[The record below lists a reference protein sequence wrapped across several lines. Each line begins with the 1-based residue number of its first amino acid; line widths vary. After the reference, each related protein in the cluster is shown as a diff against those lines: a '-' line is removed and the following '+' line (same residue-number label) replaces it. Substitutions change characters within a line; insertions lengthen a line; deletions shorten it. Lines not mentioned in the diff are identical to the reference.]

1 MQDYDPRLTAP
12 WERTFDRIV
21 HPLEEFIHYKSSGGV
36 ILLVC
41 AIMSFVIVNS
51 PFSPAFEKIIGA
63 TAGFSV
69 GGFELYKPLKLW
81 INDGLMTLFFLLM
94 GLEIKREFIVG
105 ELSSFRKALT
115 PAIAAF
121 GGMIAPAMI
130 YLAINPEGAAA
141 RGWGTPMATDIA
153 FAIGV
158 TTLLGDRIPRSL
170 VVFLISLAIVD
181 DIGAVLIIAVYYTQ
195 TLSMKYLVA
204 AGAVCLFITAMN
216 LAGVRRL
223 APYLVAGALMWL
235 FTLKSGV
242 HSTIAGVVLAFLTPV
257 RPQFHPEIF
266 SNRVRGL
273 VKEFDEAND
282 PERSFLANQRQWCI
296 VQTLAEGIRKV
307 ETPLQRLEHRLHL
320 PVAFVVMPLF
330 ALVNAGVRIDLGEVH
345 LVVSHPVALGVIAGL
360 VIGKAAGVSLSVI
373 LAEKLGVAQL
383 PRNVSR
389 RHLLGVSLL
398 AGIGFT
404 MSIFIAELA
413 FIMPENL
420 VRAKTGIVAASVVA
434 GIAGY
439 IVLRSGKP
447 VA

>member
-1 MQDYDPRLTAP
+1 MQDYDSRLTAP
-12 WERTFDRIV
+12 WERAFDRV
-21 HPLEEFIHYKSSGGV
+21 VQPLEEFIHYKSSGGV
-36 ILLVC
+36 VLLAC
-41 AIMSFVIVNS
+41 AILSFAIVNS
-51 PFSPAFEKIIGA
+51 PLSPAFEKIIGA
-63 TAGFSV
+63 TAGFSI

-105 ELSSFRKALT
+105 ELSSFRKALA

-121 GGMIAPAMI
+121 GGMAAPAMI

-153 FAIGV
+153 FAIGI
-158 TTLLGDRIPRSL
+158 TTLLGDRIPRSI

-181 DIGAVLIIAVYYTQ
+181 DIGAVLVIALYYTKHI
-195 TLSMKYLVA
+195 SVKYMVA
-204 AGAVCLFITAMN
+204 ALAVGLFILAMN

-223 APYLVAGALMWL
+223 TPYLVAGALMWL

-242 HSTIAGVVLAFLTPV
+242 HSTISGIVLAFFTPV
-257 RPQFHPEIF
+257 RPQFHPEKF
-266 SNRVRGL
+266 SKRVRGL
-273 VKEFDEAND
+273 VKEFDDAND
-282 PERSFLANQRQWCI
+282 PGRSFLANQRQWCI

-320 PVAFVVMPLF
+320 PVAFLVMPLF
-330 ALVNAGVRIDLGEVH
+330 ALVNAGVRIDLGELHRVIY
-345 LVVSHPVALGVIAGL
+345 HPVALGIIAGL
-360 VIGKAAGVSLSVI
+360 VVGKTVGVSASVI
-373 LAEKLGVAQL
+373 LAEKLGIVQL
-383 PRNVSR
+383 PPGVSR
-389 RHLLGVSLL
+389 RHLFGVSLL

-413 FIMPENL
+413 FILPENL
-420 VRAKTGIVAASVVA
+420 VRAKTGIVVASVMA
-434 GIAGY
+434 GVGGY
-439 IVLRSGKP
+439 MLLRSGKP